1 MVSNILFYDFLI
13 YRLINNGLLDEILRV
28 EGLSKQFVKKSMF
41 SSKKSLVK
49 AVEDVSFSLYND
61 EVLVIAGESGSGKT
75 TIAKLILRAITPDSG
90 KVIFQGEEIK
100 DDSKSLMKIRMNCQM
115 VHQDPYDSINPRM
128 KVKDIVSEPLEI
140 HNIGNSLERR
150 RIVLDSLREV
160 KLEPSEEIANKYP
173 HMLSGGQRQRVV
185 LARALVVRPKI
196 IIADEPVSM
205 LDVSIRGEI
214 LELMKNIQ
222 KKNNIS
228 FIYITHDLTTARYFG
243 QRIIILYLGKIM
255 EFGSI
260 DRVLLEPRHPYT
272 QALIDAISEPNPD
285 NLYKEKIIRI
295 NDPLDIDFYSGC
307 RFRARCP
314 YAIKKCS
321 DVPMLETRDGRNVAC
336 FVDIG

>member
-1 MVSNILFYDFLI
+1 LVSNILFYDFLI